1 MAIGRGGQG
10 GRRAE
15 EVAEGDAK
23 GTGRGRAKGTLG
35 CGLAAGGRV
44 DESGAHS
51 KPKAIQGL
59 KSTCCDNSS
68 ALYWISAS
76 AVKASPAVERTAL
89 LVAGPSSSTG
99 ANAEGRRSSARRCWS
114 GAPRR

>member
-76 AVKASPAVERTAL
+76 AVKASPADCCPSRY
-89 LVAGPSSSTG
+89 AGPSSSTG
-99 ANAEGRRSSARRCWS
+99 ANADRAGAPRRCWS